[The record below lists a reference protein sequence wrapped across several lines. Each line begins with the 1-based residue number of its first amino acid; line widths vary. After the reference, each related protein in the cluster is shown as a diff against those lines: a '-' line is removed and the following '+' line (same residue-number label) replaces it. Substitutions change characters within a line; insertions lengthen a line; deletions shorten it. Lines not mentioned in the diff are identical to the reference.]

1 MTTNEWKVIL
11 NASIIDLRK
20 NVIKMIQDLTQK
32 QIQLLNC
39 LVQQEHAISAEE
51 LAKRLGFSARTVLR
65 YISVLEEELQ
75 AFGVHI
81 SLKRGQGY
89 QLEGNRAAL
98 KPLLNQKE
106 YRHKDGDKRIYE
118 MILEI
123 IDQDE
128 TTIEKLS
135 EAMFLSQSTLNKMT
149 SDVKEFLGRYRL
161 SLVSKPHHGL
171 SVAGEETDIRTLLG
185 DIGLDY
191 CNARLVNTGI
201 YNISQEE
208 LNRTDQLVFGYIQKY
223 RLMVADMDLNNLIAR
238 IVIAVSRCRKGRHV
252 TGIQLSYP
260 ITGHNYQ
267 MIQSIME
274 ELGELF
280 HVEITEAECQYVM
293 VYSGFIG
300 YDITIEDTEIDREML
315 RFVDRFLTEISE
327 LTGVSYEKDEKV
339 MNVLSLHLKALMQ
352 RARAGNYSPNPII
365 NQIKSSYPLEMNYAI
380 LMAQRF
386 EERFGVSINE
396 DEIGYLTVYLGVYE
410 PQARDR
416 IRAVILCNYGIG
428 TSQMILE
435 KIQSEV
441 KDLFICGVY
450 PVRYLPLAVERA
462 PQVIISA
469 VPVEDY
475 DGDIPV
481 IVSPDLLGEKAT
493 RYIRGRI
500 WQRINIEGELMGYFD
515 PACFKH
521 IRAKDRFQAI
531 HQLGSLLKCEKA
543 IGQEVIDAIEKRE
556 RISSTEVG
564 NLVAVP
570 HVLQQGDFVSCIAIG
585 ILDKPIQWG
594 NEMVQMVFLACFNQS
609 SEQSARIFRTLYK
622 VVRSEKMVRRLIQ
635 TEDFSSFQNIM
646 CRGDLS

>member
-1 MTTNEWKVIL
+1 
-11 NASIIDLRK
+11 
-20 NVIKMIQDLTQK
+20 MIQDLTQK

-39 LVQQEHAISAEE
+39 LMHQENAMGAEE
-51 LAKRLGFSARTVLR
+51 LAKRLGISARTVLR
-65 YISVLEEELQ
+65 YLSVLEEELK
-75 AFGVHI
+75 AFDVYI
-81 SLKRGQGY
+81 SLTRGQGY
-89 QLEGNRAAL
+89 LLEGNRASL

-106 YRHKDGDKRIYE
+106 YRQKDGDKRIYE
-118 MILEI
+118 MILELA
-123 IDQDE
+123 DRDE

-135 EAMFLSQSTLNKMT
+135 DAMFLSQSTLNKMT
-149 SDVKEFLGRYRL
+149 PDVKEFLGRYHL
-161 SLVSKPHHGL
+161 ALASKPHHGL
-171 SVAGEETDIRTLLG
+171 SIAGEETDIRTLLG

-201 YNISQEE
+201 YNISEEE
-208 LNRTDQLVFGYIQKY
+208 LKQIDRVVFGYIKEY
-223 RLMVADMDLNNLIAR
+223 GLMVADMDLNNLIAR
-238 IVIAVSRCRKGRHV
+238 IVISVSRSRKGRHV
-252 TGIQLSYP
+252 TGIQLSSP

-274 ELGELF
+274 DLGKLLE
-280 HVEITEAECQYVM
+280 VRVTEEECQYVM

-300 YDITIEDTEIDREML
+300 YDITIRDTKIDHEML
-315 RFVDRFLTEISE
+315 RFVDGFLTEISD
-327 LTGVSYEKDEKV
+327 LTGIAYEKDEKV

-365 NQIKSSYPLEMNYAI
+365 SQIKNSYPLEMNYAI

-410 PQARDR
+410 PQDKDR
-416 IRAVILCNYGIG
+416 IKAVILCNYGIG

-441 KDLFICGVY
+441 KDIFICGVY
-450 PVRYLPLAVERA
+450 PVRYLSLALERN

-469 VPVEDY
+469 VQVEDY
-475 DGDIPV
+475 SGEIPI
-481 IVSPDLLGEKAT
+481 IVSPDLPGEKAIE
-493 RYIRGRI
+493 YIRRRI
-500 WQRINIEGELMGYFD
+500 WQRINIENELMGYFD
-515 PACFKH
+515 APCFAR
-521 IRAKDRFQAI
+521 IQAEDRFEAI
-531 HQLGSLLKCEKA
+531 RRLGSLLEREKA
-543 IGQEVIDAIEKRE
+543 IGPEVIDAIEKRE

-570 HVLQQGDFVSCIAIG
+570 HVLRQGDFVSCIAIG
-585 ILDKPIQWG
+585 ILDKPVQWG

-635 TEDFSSFQNIM
+635 AEDYKSFQNIM